1 MGTRAGQIDP
11 GVLLYLQRHKGMSL
25 EKVEYL
31 LHYESGL
38 KGVSAISS
46 NMRELLDSSEERA
59 VLAVELF
66 CYQAARH
73 VASLIPSIGG
83 IDAVVFTGGIGE
95 GSAVIRAKILD
106 YLAWL
111 NLVVDEEKNT
121 KGAGAIYTNSSAV
134 EIYVIPTNEEL
145 MIAQHTK
152 NLLEEQ

>member
-1 MGTRAGQIDP
+1 
-11 GVLLYLQRHKGMSL
+11 
-25 EKVEYL
+25 
-31 LHYESGL
+31 
-38 KGVSAISS
+38 
-46 NMRELLDSSEERA
+46 
-59 VLAVELF
+59 
-66 CYQAARH
+66 
-73 VASLIPSIGG
+73 
-83 IDAVVFTGGIGE
+83 VFTGGIGE